1 MRCRNVVLIILL
13 IPIFTAIALF
23 HFKYITKFQF
33 SSFMS
38 TLQSKAHENSLK
50 RNETYPDEFIEEF
63 EKVFCRYTDSNGLS
77 RAIPQA
83 ASLVILILTII
94 ELLLLVIIQ
103 LKRSCCGCCKET
115 FSLIFLIHSL
125 FDMLLYLVFAFDD
138 QTEVN
143 LNEDQIYSFDEEFN
157 NEIRKNLDFMK
168 KRKIYLIVCS
178 SVAIVGVL
186 SQLIIVILNMR
197 EDCCLKNNNN
207 NNNINGQQDIVVYT
221 VENTNQANNVNS
233 NNETDKRAI

>member
-1 MRCRNVVLIILL
+1 
-13 IPIFTAIALF
+13 
-23 HFKYITKFQF
+23 
-33 SSFMS
+33 MS
-38 TLQSKAHENSLK
+38 TLQSKTYENSMK
-50 RNETYPDEFIEEF
+50 RNESYPYEFIEEF
-63 EKVFCRYTDSNGLS
+63 EKVFCRYTDNNGLS
-77 RAIPQA
+77 RAVPQV

-103 LKRSCCGCCKET
+103 LKKTCCGCCKES
-115 FSLIFLIHSL
+115 FSFIFLIHSL
-125 FDMLLYLVFAFDD
+125 IDMILYLWSAFDD

-143 LNEDQIYSFDEEFN
+143 LEEEQIYSFDEEFN
-157 NEIRKNLDFMK
+157 NEIKKNLDFMK

-178 SVAIVGVL
+178 SVAILGVIL
-186 SQLIIVILNMR
+186 QLIIIILNTR
-197 EDCCLKNNNN
+197 DDCCSKKNNNN